1 MDHTIVAFG
10 DGNTRFYLGDEGCC
24 GPLELAWPAQMADIL
39 CALGVKAEVRN
50 EGYPGEPAAFARAE
64 FERVAR
70 GADLCVVGF
79 GLDDIRRLERTM
91 SFYLSEMED
100 VIRQAE
106 ELDLALIVLGIPWFD
121 EDFGGALVQ
130 TRLPKWNGALQ
141 ELCERYHVPFVDL
154 YTSFGTNVERW
165 YCEKRTPRRH
175 LSAAGQRRVA
185 EMVLPLAL
193 QALK

>member
-10 DGNTRFYLGDEGCC
+10 DGNTRFYLGDEGYC

-79 GLDDIRRLERTM
+79 GLDDIR
-91 SFYLSEMED
+91 
-100 VIRQAE
+100 
-106 ELDLALIVLGIPWFD
+106 
-121 EDFGGALVQ
+121 
-130 TRLPKWNGALQ
+130 
-141 ELCERYHVPFVDL
+141 
-154 YTSFGTNVERW
+154 
-165 YCEKRTPRRH
+165 
-175 LSAAGQRRVA
+175 
-185 EMVLPLAL
+185 
-193 QALK
+193 

>member
-1 MDHTIVAFG
+1 
-10 DGNTRFYLGDEGCC
+10 
-24 GPLELAWPAQMADIL
+24 
-39 CALGVKAEVRN
+39 
-50 EGYPGEPAAFARAE
+50 
-64 FERVAR
+64 
-70 GADLCVVGF
+70 
-79 GLDDIRRLERTM
+79 M